1 MSKDINGFFPIKILF
16 LGTSNVGKTS
26 LIKRLIN
33 REDYN
38 IDILHEFT
46 VTLDIYL
53 KAFQIEGQLIKCELW
68 DTPGILGA
76 NIDNMIYIKYVDV
89 LIFVF
94 DLSSRDSFSEMK
106 TYFNKYKDLSK
117 HLKLK
122 NEAIIVGNKLDKVS
136 KRQISFEEINDF
148 AMKNNV
154 NFYEISAKDNKMGY
168 TKLFKIF
175 KKIGKNFLINRKIIQ
190 NNTFFDIIKYRHIS
204 RRDDKAVKPSLIYK
218 QIDIFVKTLHKL
230 FPVEENILQIIN
242 SVNDF
247 YKSNVYKKVTSEKFR
262 RLEKYNI

>member
-122 NEAIIVGNKLDKVS
+122 NEAIIVRNKLDKV
-136 KRQISFEEINDF
+136 I
-148 AMKNNV
+148 
-154 NFYEISAKDNKMGY
+154 
-168 TKLFKIF
+168 
-175 KKIGKNFLINRKIIQ
+175 
-190 NNTFFDIIKYRHIS
+190 
-204 RRDDKAVKPSLIYK
+204 
-218 QIDIFVKTLHKL
+218 
-230 FPVEENILQIIN
+230 
-242 SVNDF
+242 
-247 YKSNVYKKVTSEKFR
+247 
-262 RLEKYNI
+262 